1 MGSGSLKMITGLSNQ
16 AQNVNRGVDAL
27 LGAPSLQMHWDAH
40 RVLSLR
46 E

>member
-16 AQNVNRGVDAL
+16 IHNVNPGVDAL
-27 LGAPSLQMHWDAH
+27 LGAPSLQMHQDAH
-40 RVLSLR
+40 RVLSPR